1 MVSTGDDGTGMSS
14 GFQSTLLTIV
24 TSIVVAFITTWGAL
38 NIADADRAQ
47 LMELARA
54 ERSQEIRIHEDN
66 KDVKMIE
73 IAASIL
79 TIPPDPKN
87 EALRKWAVD
96 VIDKFAPVPL
106 EADARKE
113 LYEMRLAP
121 FGAGGPFGAVPFGA
135 PPV

>member
-1 MVSTGDDGTGMSS
+1 MSS
-14 GFQSTLLTIV
+14 GFQSTLITVVI
-24 TSIVVAFITTWGAL
+24 SIVVALITTWGAL
-38 NIADADRAQ
+38 NIANADRAQ
-47 LMELARA
+47 LLELASA

-87 EALRKWAVD
+87 EALRKWAVN

-113 LYEMRLAP
+113 LYEMKLAP
-121 FGAGGPFGAVPFGA
+121 FGGGGPWGTVPYGA
-135 PPV
+135 PSPR